1 MNESSVKT
9 PWHLWV
15 VGIVAFLW
23 NSIGAL
29 DYTATQLRVEA
40 YMSQFSPEQLE
51 YFYGFPSWAVACWAI
66 AVWGSLLGS
75 IGFLRIVMWQAVS
88 PLYGEH
94 YLRVAFTVAASLIG
108 VVMFGSLAGSLLPFL
123 FRRLG
128 VDPASAS
135 APFVATLVD
144 VTGLLIY
151 FAVASVILA
160 GALL

>member
-1 MNESSVKT
+1 MSESSAKT

-75 IGFLRIVMWQAVS
+75 ILLLMRQRLAVAVFGVAIVAMALTTVQNYLLSEGLRIMGSGAAVFS
-88 PLYGEH
+88 AVIWFIAL
-94 YLRVAFTVAASLIG
+94 
-108 VVMFGSLAGSLLPFL
+108 FL
-123 FRRLG
+123 FFYSRAMAARG
-128 VDPASAS
+128 V
-135 APFVATLVD
+135 LR
-144 VTGLLIY
+144 
-151 FAVASVILA
+151 
-160 GALL
+160 

>member
-1 MNESSVKT
+1 MSETSAKA
-9 PWHLWV
+9 PRHLWV

-75 IGFLRIVMWQAVS
+75 ILLLMRQRLAVAVFGVAIVAMALTTAQNYLLSEGLRIMGSGALVFSAVIWFIA
-88 PLYGEH
+88 L
-94 YLRVAFTVAASLIG
+94 
-108 VVMFGSLAGSLLPFL
+108 FL
-123 FRRLG
+123 FFYSRAMAARG
-128 VDPASAS
+128 V
-135 APFVATLVD
+135 LR
-144 VTGLLIY
+144 
-151 FAVASVILA
+151 
-160 GALL
+160 

>member
-1 MNESSVKT
+1 MNASSVKA

-66 AVWGSLLGS
+66 AVWGSLFGS
-75 IGFLRIVMWQAVS
+75 ILLLMRQRLAVPVFGVAIVAMALTTVQNYLLSEGLRIMGSGAVVFS
-88 PLYGEH
+88 AVIWFIAL
-94 YLRVAFTVAASLIG
+94 
-108 VVMFGSLAGSLLPFL
+108 FL
-123 FRRLG
+123 FFYARAMAARG
-128 VDPASAS
+128 V
-135 APFVATLVD
+135 LR
-144 VTGLLIY
+144 
-151 FAVASVILA
+151 
-160 GALL
+160 

>member
-1 MNESSVKT
+1 MNASSVKA

-66 AVWGSLLGS
+66 AVWGSLFGS
-75 IGFLRIVMWQAVS
+75 ILLLMRQRLAVAVFGVAIVAMALTTVQNYLLSDGLRIMGSGAVVFS
-88 PLYGEH
+88 AVIWFIAL
-94 YLRVAFTVAASLIG
+94 
-108 VVMFGSLAGSLLPFL
+108 FL
-123 FRRLG
+123 FFYSRAMAARG
-128 VDPASAS
+128 V
-135 APFVATLVD
+135 LR
-144 VTGLLIY
+144 
-151 FAVASVILA
+151 
-160 GALL
+160 

>member
-1 MNESSVKT
+1 MSESSAKA

-75 IGFLRIVMWQAVS
+75 ILLLMRQRLAVAVFGVAIVAMALTTVQNYLLSEGLRIMGSGAAVFS
-88 PLYGEH
+88 AVIWFIAL
-94 YLRVAFTVAASLIG
+94 
-108 VVMFGSLAGSLLPFL
+108 FL
-123 FRRLG
+123 FFYSR
-128 VDPASAS
+128 AM
-135 APFVATLVD
+135 
-144 VTGLLIY
+144 
-151 FAVASVILA
+151 AVR
-160 GALL
+160 GALR

>member
-1 MNESSVKT
+1 MSEANAKA

-75 IGFLRIVMWQAVS
+75 ILLLMRQRLAVVVFGVAIVAMALTTVQNYLLSEGLRIMGSGAAVFS
-88 PLYGEH
+88 AVIWFIAL
-94 YLRVAFTVAASLIG
+94 
-108 VVMFGSLAGSLLPFL
+108 FL
-123 FRRLG
+123 FFYSRAMAARG
-128 VDPASAS
+128 V
-135 APFVATLVD
+135 LR
-144 VTGLLIY
+144 
-151 FAVASVILA
+151 
-160 GALL
+160 

>member
-1 MNESSVKT
+1 MSEANAKA

-75 IGFLRIVMWQAVS
+75 ILLLMRQRLAVVVFGVAIVAMALTTVQNYLLSDGLRIMGSGAAVFS
-88 PLYGEH
+88 AVIWFIAL
-94 YLRVAFTVAASLIG
+94 
-108 VVMFGSLAGSLLPFL
+108 FL
-123 FRRLG
+123 FFYSRAMAARG
-128 VDPASAS
+128 V
-135 APFVATLVD
+135 LR
-144 VTGLLIY
+144 
-151 FAVASVILA
+151 
-160 GALL
+160 